1 MTLRIEQGFEY
12 QGEDWWKWWV
22 WLDGS
27 EEELEQV
34 DYVVYILHP
43 TFSTPVHKVT
53 DRSTKFLL
61 KTSGWGVFKIHA
73 KVIHKDGKEILL
85 GHYLVLK
92 YPDGTATTA

>member
-12 QGEDWWKWWV
+12 QGEDCWEWWV

-27 EEELEQV
+27 EREVDQV
-34 DYVVYILHP
+34 DHVVYILHP
-43 TFSTPVHKVT
+43 TFPKPVRKVT

-61 KTSGWGVFKIHA
+61 KTSGWGVFEIQA
-73 KVIHKDGKEILL
+73 KVIHNDREETLL
-85 GHYLVLK
+85 KHFLVLK